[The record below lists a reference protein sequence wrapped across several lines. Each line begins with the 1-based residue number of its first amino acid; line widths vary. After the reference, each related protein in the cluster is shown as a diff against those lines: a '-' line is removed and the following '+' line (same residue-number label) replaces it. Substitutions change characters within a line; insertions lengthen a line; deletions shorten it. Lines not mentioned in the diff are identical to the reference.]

1 MPGVTADR
9 SAAKSRGARFKFL
22 SEIISE
28 LKKVV
33 WLSRNEVIYLTTLVL
48 IVAVATG
55 LFLGLVDYGFTTLVD
70 KFIH

>member
-1 MPGVTADR
+1 MPAATADR
-9 SAAKSRGARFKFL
+9 SAAKSRGTRFKFFG
-22 SEIISE
+22 EILSE

-70 KFIH
+70 KFIP